1 MDELLK
7 AKKLMELFD
16 KQKQEE
22 EVSSKLAS
30 KMPQE
35 VGDNWI
41 SPSKTE
47 KIRTDEVIK
56 QISGEDFV
64 DKQRALAEASEAKRM
79 ARLGNLDKGQPKWKM
94 NRFPKLM
101 SKLGS
106 GAKALP
112 IVGPALGA
120 LSALSSGDASA
131 AVPILNDIE
140 STGPE
145 RGSLESRYESG
156 EKLSPTEMQEL
167 MKKLSNK

>member
-16 KQKQEE
+16 KQKQE
-22 EVSSKLAS
+22 VGNKPTS

-35 VGDNWI
+35 VGDKWI

-64 DKQRALAEASEAKRM
+64 DKQRALAEASEAKRI
-79 ARLGNLDKGQPKWKM
+79 ARLGNLDKGEPKWKM

-131 AVPILNDIE
+131 AVPVLNDIE

-145 RGSLESRYESG
+145 RGSLEARYESG
-156 EKLSPTEMQEL
+156 EKLSPIEMQEL
-167 MKKLSNK
+167 IKKFNNK